1 MESRTNSKFRVQ
13 CPACKSFYKCS
24 LDDFDPSNINSDGSI
39 TIAIRPEECHHF
51 FMIFLDAKL
60 NARSTQL
67 IHDAKV
73 GISLIRSDPDNLLQK
88 ERDLMEKH
96 QTAIARG
103 DHHNIDEIWD
113 ELKRVRRE
121 ITRLGLD

>member
-13 CPACKSFYKCS
+13 CPKCMAFYKCS
-24 LDDFDPSNINSDGSI
+24 LDDFDPSDINSDGSI
-39 TIAIRPEECHHF
+39 TIAIRPEECRHL
-51 FMIFLDAKL
+51 FMVFLDAKL

-73 GISLIRSDPDNLLQK
+73 EVSLIRSDPNNLLQQ

-96 QTAIARG
+96 NKAIGRG
-103 DHHNIDEIWD
+103 DQRLVNEVWEEI
-113 ELKRVRRE
+113 KRIRKE